1 MPGDGGV
8 SPSPC
13 YRDVK
18 VAQLQLGSAAAHMRH
33 STHPFPRVLRSPILC
48 VLFFM
53 RIEAERSCDDPPEPL
68 LCRVICLACSGLRC

>member
-1 MPGDGGV
+1 MSRAALPQAESLEMPGDGGV

-53 RIEAERSCDDPPEPL
+53 YRS
-68 LCRVICLACSGLRC
+68 